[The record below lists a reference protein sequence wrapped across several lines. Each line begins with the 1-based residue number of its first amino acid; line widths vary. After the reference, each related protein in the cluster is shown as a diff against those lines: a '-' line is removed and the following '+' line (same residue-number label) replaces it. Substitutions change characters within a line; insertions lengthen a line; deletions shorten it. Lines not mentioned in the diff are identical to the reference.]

1 MRSVSLRTPDEFISL
16 AATLTAPAVAAAEAL
31 PEIEIADDPLDE
43 ADAMREV
50 RLFRA
55 RLAEA
60 LDSAVEQML
69 CDIASGVLGRELR
82 LAPADIKRIID
93 RALQRYAAEEPLRV
107 RVHPGDAA
115 KLQCGVPII
124 ADAQLRRGDAIVE
137 LRDGFIDASLGV
149 RLDAVLRAC
158 AP

>member
-1 MRSVSLRTPDEFISL
+1 M
-16 AATLTAPAVAAAEAL
+16 LTAPTVAAAEAP
-31 PEIEIADDPLDE
+31 PEIEIAGDPFDQVE
-43 ADAMREV
+43 AMREV
-50 RLFRA
+50 RLFGA
-55 RLAEA
+55 RVAEA

-69 CDIASGVLGRELR
+69 CDVASDVLGRELV
-82 LAPADIKRIID
+82 LTPADVERIVD
-93 RALQRYAAEEPLRV
+93 RALRRYAAEEPLRV
-107 RVHPGDAA
+107 RVHPDDAA
-115 KLQCGVPII
+115 KLQCGVPVL